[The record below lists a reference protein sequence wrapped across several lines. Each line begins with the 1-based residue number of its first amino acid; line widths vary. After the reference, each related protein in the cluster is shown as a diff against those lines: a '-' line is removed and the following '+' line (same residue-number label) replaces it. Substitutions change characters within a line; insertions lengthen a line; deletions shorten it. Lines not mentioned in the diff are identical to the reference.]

1 MRMLSRKP
9 VPITRM
15 LVAPGDQLAV
25 TEELFGVPFRL
36 EMVTRGFVMTMTQK
50 YCVSNWQFY
59 LLDNGGCYVAPTP
72 DKPYRVIGLTRPLSA
87 EAIGLV
93 SSMLALSSLCFSI
106 DLRFAERSDTAY
118 SHLREFILQRPEGPA
133 ILAIAS

>member
-1 MRMLSRKP
+1 MRRLFRKP
-9 VPITRM
+9 IPITRW
-15 LVAPGDQLAV
+15 LVAPGDELAV

-36 EMVTRGFVMTMTQK
+36 AMITRGFVMTMTQE

-59 LLDNGGCYVAPTP
+59 LLDNGGCYVAPAP
-72 DKPYRVIGLTRPLSA
+72 DKAYRVIGLTRPLSA

-106 DLRFAERSDTAY
+106 DLSLAERSDTA
-118 SHLREFILQRPEGPA
+118 
-133 ILAIAS
+133 